1 MANICCDDVYFY
13 TYTNPTA
20 IQRLWY
26 DLETSIIC
34 SPNPDDSWFG
44 NLFKYVKLPTA
55 DLVLRGCVTYMEQND
70 NQVFLELET
79 AWSPL
84 YDAYASIAAHYG
96 LQFVIKSVEPGSN
109 IYINSDDTKDIIPEK
124 YIIRIYDDQILVPSG
139 DMLSETLEDCTVF
152 ASEQAL
158 LDTFH
163 NLGYQASC
171 VDNLNELL
179 LNDEIEIHE
188 FLNPYI
194 TQNKAA

>member
-84 YDAYASIAAHYG
+84 YDAYASIAAHY
-96 LQFVIKSVEPGSN
+96 VSIPGVFKPPFRRHSTAN
-109 IYINSDDTKDIIPEK
+109 PVWWIPP
-124 YIIRIYDDQILVPSG
+124 YR
-139 DMLSETLEDCTVF
+139 
-152 ASEQAL
+152 A
-158 LDTFH
+158 LDT
-163 NLGYQASC
+163 
-171 VDNLNELL
+171 
-179 LNDEIEIHE
+179 EI
-188 FLNPYI
+188 PA
-194 TQNKAA
+194 K